1 MRFVKF
7 FVQQNSNTL
16 FCLQSIDNIIK
27 NPLPTSHPL
36 TINTSFSTPIN
47 LTNFRRE
54 DISLIKNEPSSYFS
68 PSSTIRTETTITPCV
83 TQKSNG
89 IIINDEQM
97 KSIISPTG
105 SATGGIEFRLNK
117 SSIDLTNVT
126 SPQTNRRNIIIP
138 DLNEDYEQKES
149 NFRFPDFNIARRRS
163 SSAHHLKKHIRA
175 E

>member
-1 MRFVKF
+1 
-7 FVQQNSNTL
+7 
-16 FCLQSIDNIIK
+16 
-27 NPLPTSHPL
+27 
-36 TINTSFSTPIN
+36 
-47 LTNFRRE
+47 
-54 DISLIKNEPSSYFS
+54 
-68 PSSTIRTETTITPCV
+68 
-83 TQKSNG
+83 
-89 IIINDEQM
+89 M

-163 SSAHHLKKHIRA
+163 SSAHHLKKQIRA